1 MKRNLI
7 FIIAISFVGMLAMSG
22 CGCGISEPIG
32 SLTGHGYV
40 DLGLP
45 SGTLWATCNIGAD
58 DPNDVGDYFA
68 YGELWAKDKYFDS
81 NYSYQFK
88 SNILSPSDDAATIH
102 WGEDWYMP
110 TKEDFEELYSR
121 CTWEWTSHYFKK
133 GYKITGP
140 NGNSIFLPTTG
151 DGNGAKTL
159 TKYGYYRTSSA
170 IFINDDVLRG
180 WTAFTFLFSE
190 DSYRIE
196 DVMPRPVD
204 GVAIR
209 PVSSGNGSHK
219 TSLVKETKTKG
230 SCNGHDWVD
239 LGLPSGTKWAT
250 CNVGA
255 DNPEDYGNY
264 YAWGETST
272 KTTYDND
279 KCRYMDYYNYKSN
292 LTKYCSNSRFGY
304 NGFTDNLTTLQ
315 SSDDAATANWGS
327 AWCMPTREEF
337 EELKNN
343 CTVTRTTQNGING
356 CLFTGPNG
364 NSIFLPAAGSRYDS
378 DLGGAGYSGKYWSS
392 SLSTNHNSE
401 AISFYFYSDSDYCH
415 VDIYS
420 RGCGF
425 TVRPVCQP

>member
-22 CGCGISEPIG
+22 CGCGISEPTG

-151 DGNGAKTL
+151 DGNGTKTL

-209 PVSSGNGSHK
+209 PVSTGNGSSK
-219 TSLVKETKTKG
+219 TSSVKETKTKG
-230 SCNGHDWVD
+230 ACNGHDWVD

-255 DNPEDYGNY
+255 NKPEDYGNY
-264 YAWGETST
+264 YAWGETRT
-272 KTTYDND
+272 KGSYSYDNY
-279 KCRYMDYYNYKSN
+279 RWGIRNNYDYI
-292 LTKYCSNSRFGY
+292 KYGY
-304 NGFTDNLTTLQ
+304 ADNLKTLEAN
-315 SSDDAATANWGS
+315 DDAATTNWGHG
-327 AWCMPTREEF
+327 WHMPTET
-337 EELKNN
+337 ELQELISN
-343 CTVTRTTQNGING
+343 CTYQWTTQNDVKGM
-356 CLFTGPNG
+356 LFTGTND
-364 NSIFLPAAGSRYDS
+364 NSIFLPAAGDRFGSE
-378 DLGGAGYSGKYWSS
+378 LKHAGTRCYYWSS
-392 SLSTNHNSE
+392 SLCSAGPSYVWSL
-401 AISFYFYSDSDYCH
+401 IFDSGNCRIGPEVRND
-415 VDIYS
+415 
-420 RGCGF
+420 GF